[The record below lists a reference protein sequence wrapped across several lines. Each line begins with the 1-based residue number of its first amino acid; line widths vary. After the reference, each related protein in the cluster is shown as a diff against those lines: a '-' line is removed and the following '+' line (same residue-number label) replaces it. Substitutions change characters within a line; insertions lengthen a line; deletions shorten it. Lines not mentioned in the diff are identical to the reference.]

1 MKGKYHKLN
10 GNQAVKF
17 RCVLLWL
24 AKWFILSVH
33 KVKCYYVSQL
43 LFVLVSGVTLDL
55 QSVAFWCSVSQSQ
68 HVVCGAWRVGL
79 PAGVVPQSSGC
90 VLGPSFPT
98 VITRED
104 CLAAAHSAAGVL
116 CHHLCRGLL
125 SPPPC
130 TPHCQAT
137 CSTLSSRV
145 VFLYISVIPFLH
157 IHMYLIYTVISW
169 WPLWYYF

>member
-1 MKGKYHKLN
+1 MS
-10 GNQAVKF
+10 VTPWF
-17 RCVLLWL
+17 VLL
-24 AKWFILSVH
+24 
-33 KVKCYYVSQL
+33 
-43 LFVLVSGVTLDL
+43 SGATLDL
-55 QSVAFWCSVSQSQ
+55 QSVAFGCSVTFLLQEPT
-68 HVVCGAWRVGL
+68 CCMWCVGL
-79 PAGVVPQSSGC
+79 SASVVPQSSGC

-137 CSTLSSRV
+137 CSTLSSSV

-157 IHMYLIYTVISW
+157 IHMYLIYTVIS
-169 WPLWYYF
+169 